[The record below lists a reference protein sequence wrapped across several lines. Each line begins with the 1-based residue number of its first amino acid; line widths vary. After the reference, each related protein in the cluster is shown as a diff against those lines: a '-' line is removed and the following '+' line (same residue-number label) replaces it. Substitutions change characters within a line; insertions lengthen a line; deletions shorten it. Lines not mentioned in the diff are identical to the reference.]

1 METRRTTLVDRWSDG
16 KVDQNTYDEN
26 IERLTAEIEN
36 IRGELQG
43 AELENVELERVLE
56 FADKIIMR
64 PERLWVESS
73 LEQRQ
78 RLQRTLFPN
87 RIAFDRELFG
97 TNLGLGQYYSPLGRA
112 HHSGFSLQ
120 TLCRSVVKAVKVS
133 NYLE

>member
-16 KVDQNTYDEN
+16 KVDQNTYNEN

-112 HHSGFSLQ
+112 DHSGFSLQ